1 MASGRGNISRMAM
14 KAMGLFGGVQV
25 MGILCSIIRT
35 KLVAMWIGPVGI
47 GLFGLFNNALE
58 MISTGT
64 NLGIRSSSVR
74 DISQAMGSH
83 DSSLVARMVT
93 VVRKWSM
100 WLGLE
105 RQRDYS
111 YDDSGY
117 DPEGRGDD
125 RITFGDDLHIWG
137 FVALS
142 VAVLLGALT
151 NGEYAVLQGTARLK
165 RLASVTLWGTIC
177 GLAVS
182 IPLFYLLR
190 ERSILPSIIAY
201 AAALAIF
208 AWVFRNRDYPAMQ
221 VSRRETFDMG
231 KGFVRLGIFMTLGN
245 FATILASYAFNAW
258 LNVNAGTEQVGFY
271 QAGYTLINKYTGL
284 ILTALGMEYYPRL
297 SQVADSRLRL
307 RAFVSQEINV
317 AIAIMAPVVAL
328 FILLREVVVWIL
340 YTPDFNVI
348 LTFVSWGMIGTVLRT
363 VSWCLA
369 FTILAKGDG
378 KTYLWTE
385 AASAVINL
393 LLNIVFYRWWG
404 LTGLG
409 IAFLVSYLLYTLIV
423 AVVYFKQYRLTV
435 TRASLYNLLWTLAVA
450 AGVMAAMEGGL
461 LPLAIGITVVSIAVG
476 ARQVVT
482 LWRR

>member
-1 MASGRGNISRMAM
+1 MASKQGNISRMAM

-74 DISQAMGSH
+74 DISQALDKREPG
-83 DSSLVARMVT
+83 LVARMVA
-93 VVRKWSM
+93 VVRKWSL
-100 WLGLE
+100 WLGLAGALITLSLAPVLS
-105 RQRDYS
+105 QL
-111 YDDSGY
+111 
-117 DPEGRGDD
+117 
-125 RITFGDDLHIWG
+125 TFGDATHIWG

-142 VAVLLGALT
+142 IAVLLQALT

-165 RLASVTLWGTIC
+165 RLASVTLWGTIV

-182 IPLFYLLR
+182 VPLFYFLR

-201 AAALAIF
+201 AIALAVF
-208 AWVFRNRDYPAMQ
+208 AWLFRNRDYPA
-221 VSRRETFDMG
+221 VSISRHETFDMG
-231 KGFVRLGIFMTLGN
+231 KGFVKLGIFMTLGN

-297 SQVADSRLRL
+297 AKVAESRLRL

-328 FILLREVVVWIL
+328 FILLRELVVWIL
-340 YTPDFNVI
+340 YTPEFNVI

-363 VSWCLA
+363 LSWCLA

-393 LLNIVFYRWWG
+393 VLNIVFYQWWG

-409 IAFLVSYLLYTLIV
+409 IAFLVSYLIYTLII
-423 AVVYFKQYRLTV
+423 AVVYFRVYHLSV
-435 TRASLYNLLWTLAVA
+435 TLASLYNILWTLAVA
-450 AGVMAAMEGGL
+450 AAVMVAMESGQTL
-461 LPLAIGITVVSIAVG
+461 IAALVT
-476 ARQVVT
+476 AASLIVAVRQVIS

>member
-1 MASGRGNISRMAM
+1 MAGNGNISRRAM

-25 MGILCSIIRT
+25 MGILCSIVRT

-74 DISQAMGSH
+74 DISQAH
-83 DSSLVARMVT
+83 DSTTPGLVAKMVA
-93 VVRKWSM
+93 VVRKWSL
-100 WLGLE
+100 WLGLFGALVTLMLAPLLSE
-105 RQRDYS
+105 L
-111 YDDSGY
+111 
-117 DPEGRGDD
+117 
-125 RITFGDDLHIWG
+125 TFGGQSHLWG

-142 VAVLLGALT
+142 VAVLLGAIT
-151 NGEYAVLQGTARLK
+151 NGEYAVLQGSARLK
-165 RLASVTLWGTIC
+165 RLASVTLWGTLT

-190 ERSILPSIIAY
+190 ERSILPSILAY
-201 AAALAIF
+201 AMALAAF
-208 AWVFRNRDYPAMQ
+208 AWLFRNKEYAKPQ
-221 VSRRETFDMG
+221 LSRRETFDMG
-231 KGFVRLGIFMTLGN
+231 KGFVKLGIFMTLGN
-245 FATILASYAFNAW
+245 FASILASYAFNAW
-258 LNVNAGTEQVGFY
+258 LNMNAGTEAVGFY

-297 SQVADSRLRL
+297 SKVANSRLRL

-317 AIAIMAPVVAL
+317 AIAVMAPVVAL
-328 FILLREVVVWIL
+328 FILLRELVVWIL
-340 YTPDFNVI
+340 YTPEFNVI

-363 VSWCLA
+363 LSWCLA

-385 AASAVINL
+385 VASAVINL
-393 LLNIVFYRWWG
+393 VLNIVFYRWWG

-409 IAFLVSYLLYTLIV
+409 IAFLVSYLLYTAIV
-423 AVVYFKQYRLTV
+423 AVVYFKMYRLSV
-435 TRASLYNLLWTLAVA
+435 SRGCLVNLLWTLAVA
-450 AGVMAAMEGGL
+450 SVVMWAMEHDV
-461 LPLAIGITVVSIAVG
+461 LAVAIALTVVSIAI
-476 ARQVVT
+476 AWRQLVA

>member
-1 MASGRGNISRMAM
+1 MAGSRSNISRMAM

-25 MGILCSIIRT
+25 MGILCSIVRT

-74 DISQAMGSH
+74 DISQACDKNNPGIVS
-83 DSSLVARMVT
+83 RMIT
-93 VVRKWSM
+93 VVRKWSL
-100 WLGLE
+100 WLGLGGALLTLILAPLLSE
-105 RQRDYS
+105 L
-111 YDDSGY
+111 
-117 DPEGRGDD
+117 
-125 RITFGDDLHIWG
+125 TFGDQTHIWG

-142 VAVLLGALT
+142 VAVLLGAIT
-151 NGEYAVLQGTARLK
+151 NGEYAILQGTARLK
-165 RLASVTLWGTIC
+165 RLASVTLWGTLT

-190 ERSILPSIIAY
+190 ERSILPSILAY
-201 AAALAIF
+201 ALALAVF
-208 AWVFRNRDYPAMQ
+208 AWLFRNREYAPAQ

-231 KGFVRLGIFMTLGN
+231 KGFVRLGIYMTLGN
-245 FATILASYAFNAW
+245 FASILASYAFNAW
-258 LNVNAGTEQVGFY
+258 LNINAGTEAVGYY

-297 SQVADSRLRL
+297 SKVAESRLRL

-317 AIAIMAPVVAL
+317 AIAVMAPVVAL

-340 YTPDFNVI
+340 YTPEFNVI
-348 LTFVSWGMIGTVLRT
+348 LTFVSWGMIGTVMRT
-363 VSWCLA
+363 LSWCLA

-385 AASAVINL
+385 VASAAINL
-393 LLNIVFYRWWG
+393 VLNIVFYRMWG

-409 IAFLVSYLLYTLIV
+409 IAFLVSYVLYSAIV
-423 AVVYFKQYRLTV
+423 AWVYFRKYRLGLS
-435 TRASLYNLLWTLAVA
+435 RSSLYNLLWTLLVASVVMWAMESGYLIIAIIVTVASLAVA
-450 AGVMAAMEGGL
+450 
-461 LPLAIGITVVSIAVG
+461 S
-476 ARQVVT
+476 RQLVR
-482 LWRR
+482 LWKR

>member
-1 MASGRGNISRMAM
+1 MSGKRGNISRMAM

-25 MGILCSIIRT
+25 MGILCSIVRT
-35 KLVAMWIGPVGI
+35 KLVALWIGPVGI

-58 MISTGT
+58 MITTGT

-74 DISQAMGSH
+74 DISQALAGQ
-83 DSSLVARMVT
+83 DKGLVSRIIA
-93 VVRKWSM
+93 VVRKWSL
-100 WLGLE
+100 WLGLAGALLTLVMAPLLS
-105 RQRDYS
+105 QV
-111 YDDSGY
+111 
-117 DPEGRGDD
+117 
-125 RITFGDDLHIWG
+125 TFGDGSHIWG

-142 VAVLLGALT
+142 VAVLLQALT
-151 NGEYAVLQGTARLK
+151 NGEYAVLQGTAHLK
-165 RLASVTLWGTIC
+165 RLASVTLWGTIT

-190 ERSILPSIIAY
+190 ERSIVPSIIAY
-201 AAALAIF
+201 AVALAAF
-208 AWVFRNRDYPAMQ
+208 AWFFRNREYPAAQ
-221 VSRRETFDMG
+221 VNRSETFNMG
-231 KGFVRLGIFMTLGN
+231 MGFVKLGIYMTLGN
-245 FATILASYAFNAW
+245 FASILASYAFNAW

-297 SQVADSRLRL
+297 AQVAESRLRL

-317 AIAIMAPVVAL
+317 AISVMAPVVAL
-328 FILLREVVVWIL
+328 FILLREFVVWLL
-340 YTPDFNVI
+340 YAPEFNVI

-363 VSWCLA
+363 LSWCLA

-385 AASAVINL
+385 VASAVINL
-393 LLNIVFYRWWG
+393 VLNIVFYRWWG

-409 IAFLVSYLLYTLIV
+409 IAFLVSYLLYTGIV
-423 AVVYFKQYRLTV
+423 AIVYFKMYRLSV

-450 AGVMAAMEGGL
+450 ASVMAAMETGS
-461 LPLAIGITVVSIAVG
+461 LPIAIIITAVSLAIAVRQIIA
-476 ARQVVT
+476 

>member
-1 MASGRGNISRMAM
+1 MAGKRGNISRMAM

-25 MGILCSIIRT
+25 VGILCSIIRT

-74 DISQAMGSH
+74 DISQALDQR
-83 DSSLVARMVT
+83 DSSLVARIVT
-93 VVRKWSM
+93 VVRKWSL
-100 WLGLE
+100 WLGLAGALITLTLAPLLS
-105 RQRDYS
+105 QV
-111 YDDSGY
+111 
-117 DPEGRGDD
+117 
-125 RITFGDDLHIWG
+125 TFGDTTHIWG

-142 VAVLLGALT
+142 VAVLLQALT

-165 RLASVTLWGTIC
+165 RLASVTLWGTVV
-177 GLAVS
+177 GLGVS
-182 IPLFYLLR
+182 IPLFYYLG

-201 AAALAIF
+201 ALALAVF
-208 AWVFRNRDYPAMQ
+208 AWVFRNSDYPPAA
-221 VSRRETFDMG
+221 VSRRETIDLG
-231 KGFVRLGIFMTLGN
+231 KGFVRLGIYMTLGN

-258 LNVNAGTEQVGFY
+258 LNVNAGTDQVGFY

-297 SQVADSRLRL
+297 SKVADSPKRLH
-307 RAFVSQEINV
+307 AYVSQEINV

-328 FILLREVVVWIL
+328 FILMREVVVWIL

-450 AGVMAAMEGGL
+450 AGVMAAMESGL

-476 ARQVVT
+476 ARQAVV

>member
-1 MASGRGNISRMAM
+1 MASKQGNISRMAM

-74 DISQAMGSH
+74 DISQALDKREPG
-83 DSSLVARMVT
+83 LVARMVA
-93 VVRKWSM
+93 VVRKWSL
-100 WLGLE
+100 WLGLAGALITLSLAPVLS
-105 RQRDYS
+105 QL
-111 YDDSGY
+111 
-117 DPEGRGDD
+117 
-125 RITFGDDLHIWG
+125 TFGDSTHIWG

-142 VAVLLGALT
+142 IAVLLQALT

-165 RLASVTLWGTIC
+165 RLASVTLWGTIV
-177 GLAVS
+177 GLAISV
-182 IPLFYLLR
+182 PLFYFLR

-201 AAALAIF
+201 AMALAVF
-208 AWVFRNRDYPAMQ
+208 AWLFRNRDYPA
-221 VSRRETFDMG
+221 VSISRRETFDMG
-231 KGFVRLGIFMTLGN
+231 KGFVKLGIFMTLGN

-297 SQVADSRLRL
+297 AKVAESRLRL

-328 FILLREVVVWIL
+328 FILLRELVVWIL
-340 YTPDFNVI
+340 YTPEFNVI

-363 VSWCLA
+363 LSWCLA

-393 LLNIVFYRWWG
+393 VLNIVFYQWWG

-409 IAFLVSYLLYTLIV
+409 IAFLVSYLIYTLII
-423 AVVYFKQYRLTV
+423 AVVYFRVYHLSV
-435 TRASLYNLLWTLAVA
+435 TLASLYNILWTLAVA
-450 AGVMAAMEGGL
+450 AAVMVAMESGQTL
-461 LPLAIGITVVSIAVG
+461 IAALVT
-476 ARQVVT
+476 AASLIVAVRQVIS

>member
-1 MASGRGNISRMAM
+1 MAGKQGNISRMAM

-35 KLVAMWIGPVGI
+35 KLVALWIGPVGI

-74 DISQAMGSH
+74 DISQALASDRG
-83 DSSLVARMVT
+83 LVARMVT
-93 VVRKWSM
+93 VVRRWSL
-100 WLGLE
+100 WLGLAGALLTLSLAPLLS
-105 RQRDYS
+105 Q
-111 YDDSGY
+111 
-117 DPEGRGDD
+117 
-125 RITFGDDLHIWG
+125 ITFGDSAHIWG

-142 VAVLLGALT
+142 IAVLLQALT
-151 NGEYAVLQGTARLK
+151 NGEYAILQGTARLK
-165 RLASVTLWGTIC
+165 RLASVTLWGTIV
-177 GLAVS
+177 GLAIS
-182 IPLFYLLR
+182 IPMFYLLR

-201 AAALAIF
+201 AAALAAF
-208 AWVFRNRDYPAMQ
+208 AWLFRNREYPS
-221 VSRRETFDMG
+221 VKVNSRETFDMG
-231 KGFVRLGIFMTLGN
+231 KGFVRLGIYMTLGN

-258 LNVNAGTEQVGFY
+258 LNVNAGTETVGYY

-297 SQVADSRLRL
+297 AKVAESRMRL

-317 AIAIMAPVVAL
+317 AIAVMAPVVAL
-328 FILLREVVVWIL
+328 FILLREVVVWLL
-340 YTPDFNVI
+340 YTPEFNVI
-348 LTFVSWGMIGTVLRT
+348 LTFISWGMIGTVLRT
-363 VSWCLA
+363 LSWCLA

-385 AASAVINL
+385 VASAVINL
-393 LLNIVFYRWWG
+393 VLNIVFYRWWG

-409 IAFLVSYLLYTLIV
+409 IAFLVSYLLYTIII
-423 AVVYFKQYRLTV
+423 AVVYFKGYRLSV
-435 TRASLYNLLWTLAVA
+435 SRASIYNLLWTLAVA
-450 AGVMAAMEGGL
+450 SAVMIAMESGA
-461 LPLAIGITVVSIAVG
+461 LAIAIVLTVISIAV
-476 ARQVVT
+476 AIRQIIA

>member
-100 WLGLE
+100 WLGLAGALITLTLAPLL
-105 RQRDYS
+105 S
-111 YDDSGY
+111 
-117 DPEGRGDD
+117 

-208 AWVFRNRDYPAMQ
+208 AWVFRNRDYPAVP

-378 KTYLWTE
+378 KTYLCTE

-476 ARQVVT
+476 ARQAVV

>member
-1 MASGRGNISRMAM
+1 MASKQGNISRMAM

-74 DISQAMGSH
+74 DISQALDKREPG
-83 DSSLVARMVT
+83 LVARMVA
-93 VVRKWSM
+93 VVRKWSL
-100 WLGLE
+100 WLGLAGALITLSLAPVLS
-105 RQRDYS
+105 QL
-111 YDDSGY
+111 
-117 DPEGRGDD
+117 
-125 RITFGDDLHIWG
+125 TFGDSAHIWG

-142 VAVLLGALT
+142 IAVLLQALT

-165 RLASVTLWGTIC
+165 RLASVTLWGTIV

-182 IPLFYLLR
+182 VPLFYFLR

-201 AAALAIF
+201 ALALAVF
-208 AWVFRNRDYPAMQ
+208 AWLFRNREYPA
-221 VSRRETFDMG
+221 VAISRRETFDMG
-231 KGFVRLGIFMTLGN
+231 KGFVKLGIYMTLGN

-297 SQVADSRLRL
+297 AKVAESRLRL

-317 AIAIMAPVVAL
+317 AIAIMAPVVAM
-328 FILLREVVVWIL
+328 FILLRELVVWIL
-340 YTPDFNVI
+340 YTPEFNVI

-363 VSWCLA
+363 LSWCLA

-393 LLNIVFYRWWG
+393 VLNIVFYQWWG

-409 IAFLVSYLLYTLIV
+409 IAFLVSYLIYTLII
-423 AVVYFKQYRLTV
+423 AVVYFRVYHLSV
-435 TRASLYNLLWTLAVA
+435 TLASLYNILWTLAVA
-450 AGVMAAMEGGL
+450 AAVMVAMESGQTVIAAL
-461 LPLAIGITVVSIAVG
+461 ITAASLIVAV
-476 ARQVVT
+476 RQVIT

>member
-1 MASGRGNISRMAM
+1 MAGNGNISRRAM

-25 MGILCSIIRT
+25 MGILCSIVRT

-74 DISQAMGSH
+74 DISQAH
-83 DSSLVARMVT
+83 DSTTPGLVAKMVA
-93 VVRKWSM
+93 VVRKWSL
-100 WLGLE
+100 WLGLFGALVTLMLAPLLSE
-105 RQRDYS
+105 L
-111 YDDSGY
+111 
-117 DPEGRGDD
+117 
-125 RITFGDDLHIWG
+125 TFGDQSHLWG

-142 VAVLLGALT
+142 VAVLLGAIT
-151 NGEYAVLQGTARLK
+151 NGEYAVLQGSARLK
-165 RLASVTLWGTIC
+165 RLASVTLWGTLT

-190 ERSILPSIIAY
+190 ERSILPSILAY
-201 AAALAIF
+201 AMALAAF
-208 AWVFRNRDYPAMQ
+208 AWLFRNKEYAKPQ
-221 VSRRETFDMG
+221 LSRRETFDMG
-231 KGFVRLGIFMTLGN
+231 KGFVKLGIFMTLGN
-245 FATILASYAFNAW
+245 FASILASYAFNAW
-258 LNVNAGTEQVGFY
+258 LNMNAGTEAVGFY

-297 SQVADSRLRL
+297 SKVANSRLRL

-317 AIAIMAPVVAL
+317 AIAVMAPVVAL
-328 FILLREVVVWIL
+328 FILLRELVVWIL
-340 YTPDFNVI
+340 YTPEFNVI

-363 VSWCLA
+363 LSWCLA

-385 AASAVINL
+385 VASAIINL
-393 LLNIVFYRWWG
+393 VLNIVFYRWWG

-409 IAFLVSYLLYTLIV
+409 IAFLVSYLLYTAIV
-423 AVVYFKQYRLTV
+423 AVVYFKMYRLSV
-435 TRASLYNLLWTLAVA
+435 SRGCLVNLLWTLAVA
-450 AGVMAAMEGGL
+450 SVVMWAMDHDV
-461 LPLAIGITVVSIAVG
+461 LAVAIALTVVSIAI
-476 ARQVVT
+476 AWRQLVA

>member
-1 MASGRGNISRMAM
+1 MAM

-25 MGILCSIIRT
+25 MGIICSILRT

-58 MISTGT
+58 MLSTGT

-74 DISQAMGSH
+74 DISQALERRDPGMVS
-83 DSSLVARMVT
+83 RMIT
-93 VVRKWSM
+93 VVRKWSL
-100 WLGLE
+100 WLGLAGALFTLAMAPALS
-105 RQRDYS
+105 Q
-111 YDDSGY
+111 
-117 DPEGRGDD
+117 
-125 RITFGDDLHIWG
+125 ITFGDTAHIWG

-142 VAVLLGALT
+142 IAVLLQALT

-165 RLASVTLWGTIC
+165 RLANVTLWGTIV

-201 AAALAIF
+201 ATAMAAF
-208 AWVFRNRDYPAMQ
+208 AWIFRNREYPAAT
-221 VSRRETFDMG
+221 VSRRDTLDMG
-231 KGFVRLGIFMTLGN
+231 KGFVKLGIYMTLGN
-245 FATILASYAFNAW
+245 FASILASYAFNAW
-258 LNVNAGTEQVGFY
+258 LNVNASTEAVGFY

-297 SQVADSRLRL
+297 AKVAYSRLRL

-317 AIAIMAPVVAL
+317 AIAVMAPVVAL
-328 FILLREVVVWIL
+328 FILLRELVVWIL
-340 YTPDFNVI
+340 YTPEFNVI
-348 LTFVSWGMIGTVLRT
+348 LTFVSWGMIGTIFRT
-363 VSWCLA
+363 LSWCLA

-385 AASAVINL
+385 VASAVINL
-393 LLNIVFYRWWG
+393 ALNIVFYRWWG

-409 IAFLVSYLLYTLIV
+409 IAFLVSYVLYTIIV
-423 AVVYFKQYRLTV
+423 AVVYFKVYRL
-435 TRASLYNLLWTLAVA
+435 RISHASLYNLLWTLAVA
-450 AGVMAAMEGGL
+450 SGVMAAMETGL
-461 LPLAIGITVVSIAVG
+461 LPVAIALAVVSVLVAS
-476 ARQVVT
+476 RQVIA
-482 LWRR
+482 LWKR

>member
-1 MASGRGNISRMAM
+1 MAM

-74 DISQAMGSH
+74 DLSQAVASRDEG
-83 DSSLVARMVT
+83 LVARMVT
-93 VVRKWSM
+93 VVRKWSL
-100 WLGLE
+100 WLGLAGAMVTLTLAPLLSE
-105 RQRDYS
+105 V
-111 YDDSGY
+111 
-117 DPEGRGDD
+117 
-125 RITFGDDLHIWG
+125 TFGDTAHIWG

-142 VAVLLGALT
+142 IAVLLQALT
-151 NGEYAVLQGTARLK
+151 NGEYAILQGTARLK
-165 RLASVTLWGTIC
+165 RLASVTLWGTIT

-201 AAALAIF
+201 ALALALF
-208 AWVFRNRDYPAMQ
+208 AWVFRNRDYAPAA
-221 VSRRETFDMG
+221 VSRRDTFDMG

-245 FATILASYAFNAW
+245 FAGILANYAFNAW
-258 LNVNAGTEQVGFY
+258 LNINAGTEAVGFY

-297 SQVADSRLRL
+297 SRVADSRMRL

-317 AIAIMAPVVAL
+317 AIAVMAPVVAL
-328 FILLREVVVWIL
+328 FILLRELVVWIL

-363 VSWCLA
+363 LSWCLA

-385 AASAVINL
+385 VASAIINL
-393 LLNIVFYRWWG
+393 ALNIVFYRWWG

-409 IAFLVSYLLYTLIV
+409 IAFLVSYLLYTLII
-423 AVVYFKQYRLTV
+423 AVVYFKVYRLSV
-435 TRASLYNLLWTLAVA
+435 TRTSLYNLLWTLAVA
-450 AGVMAAMEGGL
+450 SGVMAAMEAGAT
-461 LPLAIGITVVSIAVG
+461 PVAIVITAVSLVVAVRQIIA
-476 ARQVVT
+476 
-482 LWRR
+482 LWRK

>member
-1 MASGRGNISRMAM
+1 MAM

-25 MGILCSIIRT
+25 MGILCSIVRT

-74 DISQAMGSH
+74 DISQAHESR
-83 DSSLVARMVT
+83 SAAVVARMIA

-100 WLGLE
+100 WLGLAGALLTLSLAPLLS
-105 RQRDYS
+105 QV
-111 YDDSGY
+111 
-117 DPEGRGDD
+117 
-125 RITFGDDLHIWG
+125 TFGDDAHIWG

-142 VAVLLGALT
+142 IAVLLQALT

-165 RLASVTLWGTIC
+165 RLASVTLWGTLT

-201 AAALAIF
+201 ATALAVF
-208 AWVFRNRDYPAMQ
+208 AWVFRSREYP
-221 VSRRETFDMG
+221 VVHVDRRESFDMG

-245 FATILASYAFNAW
+245 FAGILASYAFNAW
-258 LNVNAGTEQVGFY
+258 LNVNAGTEAVGFY

-297 SQVADSRLRL
+297 SRVAHSRIRL

-317 AIAIMAPVVAL
+317 SIAVMAPVVAL
-328 FILLREVVVWIL
+328 FILLRELVVWIL
-340 YTPDFNVI
+340 YTPEFNVI

-363 VSWCLA
+363 LSWCLA

-385 AASAVINL
+385 VASAVINL
-393 LLNIVFYRWWG
+393 LLNILFYRWWG
-404 LTGLG
+404 LDGLG

-423 AVVYFKQYRLTV
+423 IVVYFKVYRLTV
-435 TRASLYNLLWTLAVA
+435 SIASFYNLLWTLAVA
-450 AGVMAAMEGGL
+450 AAVMAAMEAGL
-461 LPLAIGITVVSIAVG
+461 TAVAAVITAVSIAVA
-476 ARQVVT
+476 ARQIIT
-482 LWRR
+482 LWRK

>member
-1 MASGRGNISRMAM
+1 MAGKTGNISRMAM

-25 MGILCSIIRT
+25 AGILCSIIRT
-35 KLVAMWIGPVGI
+35 KLVALWIGPVGI

-58 MISTGT
+58 MLSTGT

-74 DISQAMGSH
+74 DISQASEGR
-83 DSSLVARMVT
+83 DTSLVARMVS
-93 VVRKWSM
+93 VVRKWSL
-100 WLGLE
+100 WLGLAGALLTLTLAPLLS
-105 RQRDYS
+105 QL
-111 YDDSGY
+111 
-117 DPEGRGDD
+117 
-125 RITFGDDLHIWG
+125 TFGDGTHIWG

-142 VAVLLGALT
+142 IAVLLQALT
-151 NGEYAVLQGTARLK
+151 NGEYAVLQGSGRLK
-165 RLASVTLWGTIC
+165 RLASVTLWGTIV

-182 IPLFYLLR
+182 VPLFYFLR

-201 AAALAIF
+201 AVALATF
-208 AWVFRNRDYPAMQ
+208 AWVFRNREYPRVDMTQ
-221 VSRRETFDMG
+221 RETFDMG
-231 KGFVRLGIFMTLGN
+231 KGFVKLGIYMTLGN
-245 FATILASYAFNAW
+245 FASILASYAFNAW

-297 SQVADSRLRL
+297 AKVAESRIRL

-317 AIAIMAPVVAL
+317 AIAVMAPVVAL
-328 FILLREVVVWIL
+328 FILLREVIVWLL
-340 YTPDFNVI
+340 YTPEFNVI

-363 VSWCLA
+363 LSWCLA

-385 AASAVINL
+385 VASAVINL
-393 LLNIVFYRWWG
+393 VLNIVFYRWWG

-423 AVVYFKQYRLTV
+423 AVVYFKIYRLKV
-435 TRASLYNLLWTLAVA
+435 SHGSLYNLLWTLAVA
-450 AGVMAAMEGGL
+450 SAVMAAMEAGL
-461 LPLAIGITVVSIAVG
+461 LPVAIVITAVSLVVAT
-476 ARQVVT
+476 RQVIT

>member
-1 MASGRGNISRMAM
+1 MAGSRGNISRMAM

-74 DISQAMGSH
+74 DISQALGSH
-83 DSSLVARMVT
+83 DSRLVARMIA

-100 WLGLE
+100 WLGLAGAILTLSLAPLLS
-105 RQRDYS
+105 RL
-111 YDDSGY
+111 
-117 DPEGRGDD
+117 
-125 RITFGDDLHIWG
+125 TFGDSTHIWG

-142 VAVLLGALT
+142 IAVLLQALT

-165 RLASVTLWGTIC
+165 RLASVTLWGTIV

-208 AWVFRNRDYPAMQ
+208 AWVFRNREYPAEP

-328 FILLREVVVWIL
+328 FILLRELVVWIL
-340 YTPDFNVI
+340 YTPEFNVI

-363 VSWCLA
+363 ASWCLA

-378 KTYLWTE
+378 RTYLWTE
-385 AASAVINL
+385 VASAVINL

-409 IAFLVSYLLYTLIV
+409 IAFMVSYLLYTAIV

-435 TRASLYNLLWTLAVA
+435 THASLYNLLWTLAVA
-450 AGVMAAMEGGL
+450 AGVMAAMEHDV
-461 LPLAIGITVVSIAVG
+461 LPLAIAITVVSIVVG
-476 ARQVVT
+476 TRQVIT

>member
-1 MASGRGNISRMAM
+1 MSKGQGNISRMAM

-25 MGILCSIIRT
+25 MGIICSIIRT
-35 KLVAMWIGPVGI
+35 KLVALWIGPVGI

-58 MISTGT
+58 MIATGT

-74 DISQAMGSH
+74 DISQALEKR
-83 DSSLVARMVT
+83 DPSLVARMVT
-93 VVRKWSM
+93 VVRKWSL
-100 WLGLE
+100 WLGLAGALLTLAAAPLLSE
-105 RQRDYS
+105 W
-111 YDDSGY
+111 
-117 DPEGRGDD
+117 
-125 RITFGDDLHIWG
+125 TFGDSTHIWG

-142 VAVLLGALT
+142 IAVLLQALT

-165 RLASVTLWGTIC
+165 RLASVTLWGTIV

-190 ERSILPSIIAY
+190 ERSIVPSIIAY
-201 AAALAIF
+201 ALALAVF
-208 AWVFRNRDYPAMQ
+208 AWLFRNREYPAAE
-221 VSRRETFDMG
+221 VTRRETFDMG
-231 KGFVRLGIFMTLGN
+231 KGFVKLGIYMTLGN

-258 LNVNAGTEQVGFY
+258 LNIHAGTEQVGFY

-297 SQVADSRLRL
+297 SRVAESKLRL

-317 AIAIMAPVVAL
+317 AIAIMTPVVAL
-328 FILLREVVVWIL
+328 FILLRELVVWIL
-340 YTPDFNVI
+340 YTPEFNVI

-363 VSWCLA
+363 LSWCLA

-385 AASAVINL
+385 VASAVINL
-393 LLNIVFYRWWG
+393 VLNIVFYRWWG

-409 IAFLVSYLLYTLIV
+409 IAFLVSYLLYTLII
-423 AVVYFKQYRLTV
+423 AVVYFKTYQLSV
-435 TRASLYNLLWTLAVA
+435 TRASSYNLLWTLAVA
-450 AGVMAAMEGGL
+450 AAVMAAMETGHTAVAAVIAL
-461 LPLAIGITVVSIAVG
+461 VSVAVG
-476 ARQVVT
+476 IRQVIL

>member
-1 MASGRGNISRMAM
+1 MADKRGNISRMAM

-35 KLVAMWIGPVGI
+35 KLVALWIGPVGI

-74 DISQAMGSH
+74 DISQAISAS
-83 DSSLVARMVT
+83 DKNLVARMIA
-93 VVRKWSM
+93 VVRKWSL
-100 WLGLE
+100 WLGLAGALLTLAMAPLLS
-105 RQRDYS
+105 QV
-111 YDDSGY
+111 
-117 DPEGRGDD
+117 
-125 RITFGDDLHIWG
+125 TFGDGNHIWG

-142 VAVLLGALT
+142 CAVLLQALT

-165 RLASVTLWGTIC
+165 RLASVTLWGTIV

-182 IPLFYLLR
+182 VPLFYLLR

-201 AAALAIF
+201 AVALAVF
-208 AWVFRNRDYPAMQ
+208 AWWFRNREYPAAA
-221 VSRRETFDMG
+221 VDRREAFNMG
-231 KGFVRLGIFMTLGN
+231 KGFVRLGIYMTLGN

-258 LNVNAGTEQVGFY
+258 LNVNAGTDQVGFY

-297 SQVADSRLRL
+297 SRVADSRIRL

-317 AIAIMAPVVAL
+317 AISVMAPVVAL
-328 FILLREVVVWIL
+328 FILLRQVVVWLL
-340 YTPDFNVI
+340 YTPEFNVI

-363 VSWCLA
+363 LSWCLA

-385 AASAVINL
+385 VASAVINL
-393 LLNIVFYRWWG
+393 ALNIVFYKWWG

-409 IAFLVSYLLYTLIV
+409 IAFLVSYLLYTGIV
-423 AVVYFKQYRLTV
+423 AVVYFKIYRLEV
-435 TRASLYNLLWTLAVA
+435 SRASLYNLLWTLAVA
-450 AGVMAAMEGGL
+450 GSVMASMETGL
-461 LPLAIGITVVSIAVG
+461 LPLAIGITAVSLIIAV
-476 ARQVVT
+476 RQIII
-482 LWRR
+482 LWHR

>member
-1 MASGRGNISRMAM
+1 MAGKQGNISRMAM

-25 MGILCSIIRT
+25 AGILCSIIRT
-35 KLVAMWIGPVGI
+35 KLVALWIGPVGI

-74 DISQAMGSH
+74 DISQAMDG
-83 DSSLVARMVT
+83 DKSLVARMVT

-100 WLGLE
+100 WLGLAGALLTLMLAPLLS
-105 RQRDYS
+105 QV
-111 YDDSGY
+111 
-117 DPEGRGDD
+117 
-125 RITFGDDLHIWG
+125 TFGDTQHIWG

-142 VAVLLGALT
+142 VAVLLQALT

-165 RLASVTLWGTIC
+165 RLASVTLWGTIA

-190 ERSILPSIIAY
+190 ERSILPSILAY
-201 AAALAIF
+201 AFALAIF
-208 AWVFRNRDYPAMQ
+208 AWLFRNREYPVAA
-221 VSRRETFDMG
+221 VSRSETFDMG
-231 KGFVRLGIFMTLGN
+231 KGFVRLGIYMTLGN
-245 FATILASYAFNAW
+245 FASILASYAFNAW

-297 SQVADSRLRL
+297 AKVADSRLRL

-317 AIAIMAPVVAL
+317 AIAVMAPVVAL
-328 FILLREVVVWIL
+328 FILLREVVVWLL

-363 VSWCLA
+363 LSWCLA

-385 AASAVINL
+385 VASAIINL
-393 LLNIVFYRWWG
+393 VLNIVFYRWWG

-409 IAFLVSYLLYTLIV
+409 IAFLVSYLLYTLII
-423 AVVYFKQYRLTV
+423 AVVYFKGYRLTV
-435 TRASLYNLLWTLAVA
+435 TRASLYNLLWTLGVA
-450 AGVMAAMEGGL
+450 AGVMAAMESGKIVVAAL
-461 LPLAIGITVVSIAVG
+461 LTVISIVVA
-476 ARQVVT
+476 ARQI
-482 LWRR
+482 LSMWRR

>member
-1 MASGRGNISRMAM
+1 MAASRGNISRMAM

-74 DISQAMGSH
+74 DISQALGSH

-100 WLGLE
+100 WLGLAGALITLSLAPLLS
-105 RQRDYS
+105 RL
-111 YDDSGY
+111 
-117 DPEGRGDD
+117 
-125 RITFGDDLHIWG
+125 TFGDSTHIWG
-137 FVALS
+137 FVTLS
-142 VAVLLGALT
+142 IAVLLGALT

-182 IPLFYLLR
+182 IPLFYWLR

-208 AWVFRNRDYPAMQ
+208 AWVFRNRDYPTAQ
-221 VSRRETFDMG
+221 VSSRDTFDMG
-231 KGFVRLGIFMTLGN
+231 KGFVKLGIFMTLGN

-393 LLNIVFYRWWG
+393 VLNIVFYRWWG

-409 IAFLVSYLLYTLIV
+409 VAFLVSYLLYTLIV
-423 AVVYFKQYRLTV
+423 AVVYFKQYRLSV

-461 LPLAIGITVVSIAVG
+461 LPLAIAITAVSIAVG
-476 ARQVVT
+476 VRQVIV

>member
-1 MASGRGNISRMAM
+1 MAGKQGNISRMAM

-25 MGILCSIIRT
+25 AGILCSIIRT
-35 KLVAMWIGPVGI
+35 KFVALWIGPVGI

-74 DISQAMGSH
+74 DISQAMDG
-83 DSSLVARMVT
+83 DKSLVARMVT

-100 WLGLE
+100 WLGLAGALLTLMLAPLLS
-105 RQRDYS
+105 QV
-111 YDDSGY
+111 
-117 DPEGRGDD
+117 
-125 RITFGDDLHIWG
+125 TFGDTQHIWG

-142 VAVLLGALT
+142 VAVLLQALT
-151 NGEYAVLQGTARLK
+151 NGEYAVLQGTAHLK
-165 RLASVTLWGTIC
+165 RLASVTLWGTIA

-190 ERSILPSIIAY
+190 ERSILPSILAY
-201 AAALAIF
+201 AFALAIF
-208 AWVFRNRDYPAMQ
+208 AWLFRNRDYPVAA
-221 VSRRETFDMG
+221 VSRSETFDMG
-231 KGFVRLGIFMTLGN
+231 KGFVRLGIYMTLGN
-245 FATILASYAFNAW
+245 FASILASYAFNAW

-297 SQVADSRLRL
+297 AKVADSRLRL

-317 AIAIMAPVVAL
+317 AIAVMAPVVAL
-328 FILLREVVVWIL
+328 FILLREVVVWLL

-363 VSWCLA
+363 LSWCLA

-385 AASAVINL
+385 VASAIINL
-393 LLNIVFYRWWG
+393 VLNIVFYRWWG

-409 IAFLVSYLLYTLIV
+409 IAFLVSYLLYTLII
-423 AVVYFKQYRLTV
+423 AVVYFKGYRLTV
-435 TRASLYNLLWTLAVA
+435 TRASLYNLLWTLGVA
-450 AGVMAAMEGGL
+450 AGVMAAMESGKIVVAAL
-461 LPLAIGITVVSIAVG
+461 LTVISIVVA
-476 ARQVVT
+476 ARQI
-482 LWRR
+482 LSMWRR

>member
-1 MASGRGNISRMAM
+1 MAGGHGNISRMAM

-35 KLVAMWIGPVGI
+35 KLVALWIGPVGI

-74 DISQAMGSH
+74 DISQALGSH
-83 DSSLVARMVT
+83 DTSLVARMVT

-100 WLGLE
+100 WLGLAGALITLSLAPVLS
-105 RQRDYS
+105 QL
-111 YDDSGY
+111 
-117 DPEGRGDD
+117 
-125 RITFGDDLHIWG
+125 TFGDSTHIWG

-142 VAVLLGALT
+142 IAVLLGALT

-165 RLASVTLWGTIC
+165 RLASVTLWGTIV

-208 AWVFRNRDYPAMQ
+208 AWVFRNRDYPTVQ
-221 VSRRETFDMG
+221 VSRRDTFDMG
-231 KGFVRLGIFMTLGN
+231 KGFVKLGIYMTLGN

-258 LNVNAGTEQVGFY
+258 LNVHAGTEQVGFY

-317 AIAIMAPVVAL
+317 AIAIMAPVIAL

-393 LLNIVFYRWWG
+393 VLNIVFYRWWG

-450 AGVMAAMEGGL
+450 SGVMAAMEHEM
-461 LPLAIGITVVSIAVG
+461 LPLAIGITVVSLAVG
-476 ARQVVT
+476 IRQVVV

>member
-1 MASGRGNISRMAM
+1 MAGNGNISRRAM

-25 MGILCSIIRT
+25 MGILCSIVRT

-74 DISQAMGSH
+74 DISQAH
-83 DSSLVARMVT
+83 DSTTPGLVAKMVA
-93 VVRKWSM
+93 VVRKWSL
-100 WLGLE
+100 WLGLFGALVTLMLAPLLNE
-105 RQRDYS
+105 L
-111 YDDSGY
+111 
-117 DPEGRGDD
+117 
-125 RITFGDDLHIWG
+125 TFGDQSHLWG

-142 VAVLLGALT
+142 VAVLLGAIT
-151 NGEYAVLQGTARLK
+151 NGEYAVLQGSARLK
-165 RLASVTLWGTIC
+165 RLASVTLWGTLT

-190 ERSILPSIIAY
+190 ERSILPSILAY
-201 AAALAIF
+201 AMALAAF
-208 AWVFRNRDYPAMQ
+208 AWLFRNKEYAKPQ
-221 VSRRETFDMG
+221 LSRRETFDMG
-231 KGFVRLGIFMTLGN
+231 KGFVKLGIFMTLGN
-245 FATILASYAFNAW
+245 FASILASYAFNAW
-258 LNVNAGTEQVGFY
+258 LNMNAGTEAVGFY

-297 SQVADSRLRL
+297 SKVANSRLRL

-317 AIAIMAPVVAL
+317 AIAVMAPVVAL
-328 FILLREVVVWIL
+328 FILLRELVVWIL
-340 YTPDFNVI
+340 YTPEFNVI

-363 VSWCLA
+363 LSWCLA

-385 AASAVINL
+385 VASAIINL
-393 LLNIVFYRWWG
+393 VLNIVFYRWWG

-409 IAFLVSYLLYTLIV
+409 IAFLVSYLLYTAIV
-423 AVVYFKQYRLTV
+423 AVVYFKMYRLSV
-435 TRASLYNLLWTLAVA
+435 SRGCLVNLLWTLAVA
-450 AGVMAAMEGGL
+450 SVVMWAMDHDV
-461 LPLAIGITVVSIAVG
+461 LAVAIALTVVSIAI
-476 ARQVVT
+476 AWRQLVA

>member
-1 MASGRGNISRMAM
+1 MAGNGNISRRAM

-25 MGILCSIIRT
+25 MGILCSIVRT

-74 DISQAMGSH
+74 DISQAH
-83 DSSLVARMVT
+83 DSTTPGLVAKMVA
-93 VVRKWSM
+93 VVRKWSL
-100 WLGLE
+100 WLGLFGALVTLMLAPLLSE
-105 RQRDYS
+105 L
-111 YDDSGY
+111 
-117 DPEGRGDD
+117 
-125 RITFGDDLHIWG
+125 TFGDQSHLWG

-142 VAVLLGALT
+142 VAVLLGAIT
-151 NGEYAVLQGTARLK
+151 NGEYAVLQGSARLK
-165 RLASVTLWGTIC
+165 RLASVTLWGTLT

-190 ERSILPSIIAY
+190 ERSILPSILAY
-201 AAALAIF
+201 AMALAAF
-208 AWVFRNRDYPAMQ
+208 AWLFRNKEYAKPQ
-221 VSRRETFDMG
+221 LSRRETFDMG
-231 KGFVRLGIFMTLGN
+231 KGFVKLGIFMTLGN
-245 FATILASYAFNAW
+245 FASILASYAFNAW
-258 LNVNAGTEQVGFY
+258 LNMNAGTEAVGFY

-297 SQVADSRLRL
+297 SKVANSRLRL

-317 AIAIMAPVVAL
+317 AIAVMAPVVAL
-328 FILLREVVVWIL
+328 FILLRELVVWIL
-340 YTPDFNVI
+340 YTPEFNVI

-363 VSWCLA
+363 LSWCLA

-385 AASAVINL
+385 VASAIINL
-393 LLNIVFYRWWG
+393 VLNIVFYRWWG

-409 IAFLVSYLLYTLIV
+409 IAFLVSYLLYTAIV
-423 AVVYFKQYRLTV
+423 AVVYFKMYRLSV
-435 TRASLYNLLWTLAVA
+435 SRGCLVNLLWTLAVA
-450 AGVMAAMEGGL
+450 SVVMWAMEHDV
-461 LPLAIGITVVSIAVG
+461 LAVAIALTVVSIAI
-476 ARQVVT
+476 AWRQLVA